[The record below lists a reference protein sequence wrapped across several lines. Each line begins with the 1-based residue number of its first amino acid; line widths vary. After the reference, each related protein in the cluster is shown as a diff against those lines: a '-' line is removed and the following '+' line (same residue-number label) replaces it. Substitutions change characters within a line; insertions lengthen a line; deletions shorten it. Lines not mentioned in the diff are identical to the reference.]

1 LDVQYSIERV
11 EILRNRQSVA
21 LMLLAIFCL
30 LKIVF
35 QNICQRS
42 GPSEIFPLLII
53 ALIPR
58 IIHTLA
64 VTDMSLFRWGCSI

>member
-1 LDVQYSIERV
+1 
-11 EILRNRQSVA
+11 
-21 LMLLAIFCL
+21 MLLAIFCL
-30 LKIVF
+30 LKIAF

-64 VTDMSLFRWGCSI
+64 VQTCLCSDEVVLFKVIQVFDF